1 MKKKKLL
8 QLLSG
13 ALTAAILISGNG
25 VAVAAQELNG
35 TAGEYAQA
43 EQTEEAAV
51 QTEETEQT
59 EEMTEQPDATKQ
71 SEEIAVQSDET
82 EAVKET
88 TEQNE
93 ETQTKTD
100 ELRQE
105 LLQLLEQKT
114 VMATVYLTDLYEVR
128 EEPDADSAV
137 EGSLPS
143 GSQVLLK
150 DVAIDGG
157 SVWYYVMFAVDGQ
170 ERYGYIDASH
180 LVTSDTDFRAWEEK
194 LGAADEAAGE
204 KLKKSGNQDILAF
217 PESYRA
223 ALTQLKASHPNWTF
237 VPMQTNLEW
246 SSVVSAEM
254 QNNRSWVHQS
264 KGDNWKAEA
273 ASQSGWYIASQAAVE
288 YCLDPRNFTN
298 DSYIFMFEQLTYN
311 AQYHTVDAVSN
322 IVSGSFMQGEVPE
335 AGTTYAQAFYD
346 IGNSL
351 GVSPFFL
358 ACRVYQEQG
367 SAGTSPLI
375 SGTYP
380 GYEGYYNYYN
390 IGAYKTASMSAVT
403 RGLWYASRSGSYQRP
418 WDGHFASLL
427 GGALFYSENYVK
439 QNKNTLYFKKWNVM
453 NGLEDVGEGQYMTNV
468 QGAESEAAALRKGY
482 LSLLDSPMIFEIP
495 IYSGMPDA
503 ACRKP
508 SGNNAS
514 SQPELPKEEEPKIKK
529 EQTVTTNYTRYTRK
543 VTDKGFNLNAKTDG
557 DGVLT
562 YASSDDRIASVDQS
576 GQVRVNGVEGVVTFT
591 VSASETETCKAGS
604 KIVTL
609 TVKKSEEQQEAERLQ
624 KMLTLADAIRLKA
637 SSTKNAGGS
646 IQVKLTIT
654 QGDIAAIED
663 LGYTVKYK
671 YYRSEKKNADYRS
684 KVEKQTLTPYV
695 NTAGIKNTRYYYK
708 SRVMIYDAD
717 GSLAAY
723 TRLDRCSYACRI
735 WTKE

>member
-1 MKKKKLL
+1 MIARSRERRKFFWGLALL
-8 QLLSG
+8 AVICCIFLMSAQFAFAAGQTGTVATTALNIRSGPGTSYRSIGLLSINKEIN
-13 ALTAAILISGNG
+13 ILDMVTGNDG
-25 VAVAAQELNG
+25 KTWYYMEYNGINGYVAAEFIVVSSHE
-35 TAGEYAQA
+35 EYETDAKFEASLDAQ
-43 EQTEEAAV
+43 
-51 QTEETEQT
+51 
-59 EEMTEQPDATKQ
+59 
-71 SEEIAVQSDET
+71 
-82 EAVKET
+82 
-88 TEQNE
+88 
-93 ETQTKTD
+93 
-100 ELRQE
+100 
-105 LLQLLEQKT
+105 
-114 VMATVYLTDLYEVR
+114 
-128 EEPDADSAV
+128 
-137 EGSLPS
+137 G
-143 GSQVLLK
+143 
-150 DVAIDGG
+150 
-157 SVWYYVMFAVDGQ
+157 
-170 ERYGYIDASH
+170 
-180 LVTSDTDFRAWEEK
+180 
-194 LGAADEAAGE
+194 
-204 KLKKSGNQDILAF
+204 F
-217 PESYRA
+217 PESYKPYLRTLHAKYPNWNFRA
-223 ALTQLKASHPNWTF
+223 ARTGLSWND
-237 VPMQTNLEW
+237 VLEREGKLGKSLV
-246 SSVVSAEM
+246 SSSAPS
-254 QNNRSWVHQS
+254 SW
-264 KGDNWKAEA
+264 K
-273 ASQSGWYIASQAAVE
+273 SQAAGAYDPQTGKYTSFDSGGWAAASE
-288 YCLDPRNFTN
+288 KIIAYYLDPRNFIN
-298 DSYIFMFEQLTYN
+298 QIGIFQFLT
-311 AQYHTVDAVSN
+311 HTYDAETQTSAGLAAV
-322 IVSGSFMQGEVPE
+322 VSGTFLDAAFPETGFATYADALME
-335 AGTTYAQAFYD
+335 AGRTATVNPY
-346 IGNSL
+346 
-351 GVSPFFL
+351 VL
-358 ACRVYQEQG
+358 ASMILVEQG
-367 SAGTSPLI
+367 TSGTGKCI
-375 SGTYP
+375 SGTVS

-604 KIVTL
+604 KLVTL

-684 KVEKQTLTPYV
+684 KVEKQTMTPYV

>member
-1 MKKKKLL
+1 MIARSRERRKFFWGLALL
-8 QLLSG
+8 AVICCIFLMSAQFAFAAGQTGTVATTALNIRSGPGTSYRSMGLLSINKEIN
-13 ALTAAILISGNG
+13 ILDTVTGNDG
-25 VAVAAQELNG
+25 KTWYYMEYNGINGYVAAEFIVVSSHE
-35 TAGEYAQA
+35 EYETDAKFEAYLDAQ
-43 EQTEEAAV
+43 
-51 QTEETEQT
+51 
-59 EEMTEQPDATKQ
+59 
-71 SEEIAVQSDET
+71 
-82 EAVKET
+82 
-88 TEQNE
+88 
-93 ETQTKTD
+93 
-100 ELRQE
+100 
-105 LLQLLEQKT
+105 
-114 VMATVYLTDLYEVR
+114 
-128 EEPDADSAV
+128 
-137 EGSLPS
+137 G
-143 GSQVLLK
+143 
-150 DVAIDGG
+150 
-157 SVWYYVMFAVDGQ
+157 
-170 ERYGYIDASH
+170 
-180 LVTSDTDFRAWEEK
+180 
-194 LGAADEAAGE
+194 
-204 KLKKSGNQDILAF
+204 F
-217 PESYRA
+217 PESYKPYLRTLHAKYPNWNFRA
-223 ALTQLKASHPNWTF
+223 ARTGLSWND
-237 VPMQTNLEW
+237 VLEREGKLGKSLV
-246 SSVVSAEM
+246 SSSAPS
-254 QNNRSWVHQS
+254 SW
-264 KGDNWKAEA
+264 K
-273 ASQSGWYIASQAAVE
+273 SQAAGAYDPQTGKYTSFDSGGWAAASE
-288 YCLDPRNFTN
+288 KIIAYYLDPRNFIN
-298 DSYIFMFEQLTYN
+298 QIGIFQFLT
-311 AQYHTVDAVSN
+311 HTYDAETQTSAGLAAV
-322 IVSGSFMQGEVPE
+322 VSGTFLDAAFPETGFATYADALME
-335 AGTTYAQAFYD
+335 AGRTATVNPY
-346 IGNSL
+346 
-351 GVSPFFL
+351 VL
-358 ACRVYQEQG
+358 ASMILVEQG
-367 SAGTSPLI
+367 TSGTGKCI
-375 SGTYP
+375 SGTVS

-684 KVEKQTLTPYV
+684 KVEKQTLTPYL

>member
-1 MKKKKLL
+1 MIARSRERRKFFWGLALL
-8 QLLSG
+8 AVICCIFLMSAQFAFAAGQTGTVATTALNIRSGPGTSYRSMGLLSINKEIN
-13 ALTAAILISGNG
+13 ILDTVTGNDG
-25 VAVAAQELNG
+25 KTWYYMEYNGINGYVAAEFIVVSSHE
-35 TAGEYAQA
+35 EYETDAKF
-43 EQTEEAAV
+43 EAYL
-51 QTEETEQT
+51 
-59 EEMTEQPDATKQ
+59 D
-71 SEEIAVQSDET
+71 
-82 EAVKET
+82 
-88 TEQNE
+88 
-93 ETQTKTD
+93 TQ
-100 ELRQE
+100 
-105 LLQLLEQKT
+105 
-114 VMATVYLTDLYEVR
+114 
-128 EEPDADSAV
+128 
-137 EGSLPS
+137 G
-143 GSQVLLK
+143 
-150 DVAIDGG
+150 
-157 SVWYYVMFAVDGQ
+157 
-170 ERYGYIDASH
+170 
-180 LVTSDTDFRAWEEK
+180 
-194 LGAADEAAGE
+194 
-204 KLKKSGNQDILAF
+204 F
-217 PESYRA
+217 PESYKPYLRTLHAKYPNWNFRA
-223 ALTQLKASHPNWTF
+223 ARTGLSWND
-237 VPMQTNLEW
+237 VLEREGKLGKSLV
-246 SSVVSAEM
+246 SSSAPS
-254 QNNRSWVHQS
+254 SW
-264 KGDNWKAEA
+264 K
-273 ASQSGWYIASQAAVE
+273 SQAAGAYDPQTGKYTSFDSGGWAAASE
-288 YCLDPRNFTN
+288 KIIAYYLDPRNFIN
-298 DSYIFMFEQLTYN
+298 QIGIFQFLT
-311 AQYHTVDAVSN
+311 HTYDAETQTSAGLAAV
-322 IVSGSFMQGEVPE
+322 VSGTFLDAAFPETGFATYADALME
-335 AGTTYAQAFYD
+335 AGRTATVNPY
-346 IGNSL
+346 
-351 GVSPFFL
+351 VL
-358 ACRVYQEQG
+358 ASMILVEQG
-367 SAGTSPLI
+367 TSGTGKCI
-375 SGTYP
+375 SGTVS

-604 KIVTL
+604 KLVTL

-684 KVEKQTLTPYV
+684 KVEKQTMTPYV

>member
-1 MKKKKLL
+1 MSAQFAFAAGQTGTVATTALNIRSGPGTSYRSMG
-8 QLLSG
+8 LLSINKEIN
-13 ALTAAILISGNG
+13 ILDMVTGNDG
-25 VAVAAQELNG
+25 KTWYYMEYNGINGYVAAEFIVVSSHE
-35 TAGEYAQA
+35 EYETDAKF
-43 EQTEEAAV
+43 EAYL
-51 QTEETEQT
+51 
-59 EEMTEQPDATKQ
+59 D
-71 SEEIAVQSDET
+71 
-82 EAVKET
+82 
-88 TEQNE
+88 
-93 ETQTKTD
+93 TQ
-100 ELRQE
+100 
-105 LLQLLEQKT
+105 
-114 VMATVYLTDLYEVR
+114 
-128 EEPDADSAV
+128 
-137 EGSLPS
+137 G
-143 GSQVLLK
+143 
-150 DVAIDGG
+150 
-157 SVWYYVMFAVDGQ
+157 
-170 ERYGYIDASH
+170 
-180 LVTSDTDFRAWEEK
+180 
-194 LGAADEAAGE
+194 
-204 KLKKSGNQDILAF
+204 F
-217 PESYRA
+217 PESYKPYLRTLHAKYPNWNFRA
-223 ALTQLKASHPNWTF
+223 ARTGLSWND
-237 VPMQTNLEW
+237 VLEREGKLGKSLV
-246 SSVVSAEM
+246 SSSAPS
-254 QNNRSWVHQS
+254 SW
-264 KGDNWKAEA
+264 K
-273 ASQSGWYIASQAAVE
+273 SQAAGAYDPQTGKYTSFDSGGWAAASE
-288 YCLDPRNFTN
+288 KIIAYYLDPRNFIN
-298 DSYIFMFEQLTYN
+298 QIGIFQFLT
-311 AQYHTVDAVSN
+311 HTYDAETQTSAGLAAV
-322 IVSGSFMQGEVPE
+322 VSGTFLDAAFPETGFATYADALME
-335 AGTTYAQAFYD
+335 AGRTATVNPY
-346 IGNSL
+346 
-351 GVSPFFL
+351 VL
-358 ACRVYQEQG
+358 ASMILVEQG
-367 SAGTSPLI
+367 TSGTGKCI
-375 SGTYP
+375 SGTVS

>member
-1 MKKKKLL
+1 MIARSRERRKFFWGLALL
-8 QLLSG
+8 AVICCIFLMSAQFAFAAGQTGTVATTALNIRSGPGTSYRSMGLLSINKEIN
-13 ALTAAILISGNG
+13 ILDMVTGNDG
-25 VAVAAQELNG
+25 KTWYYMEYNGINGYVAAEFIVVSSHE
-35 TAGEYAQA
+35 EYETDAKF
-43 EQTEEAAV
+43 EAYL
-51 QTEETEQT
+51 
-59 EEMTEQPDATKQ
+59 D
-71 SEEIAVQSDET
+71 
-82 EAVKET
+82 
-88 TEQNE
+88 
-93 ETQTKTD
+93 TQ
-100 ELRQE
+100 
-105 LLQLLEQKT
+105 
-114 VMATVYLTDLYEVR
+114 
-128 EEPDADSAV
+128 
-137 EGSLPS
+137 G
-143 GSQVLLK
+143 
-150 DVAIDGG
+150 
-157 SVWYYVMFAVDGQ
+157 
-170 ERYGYIDASH
+170 
-180 LVTSDTDFRAWEEK
+180 
-194 LGAADEAAGE
+194 
-204 KLKKSGNQDILAF
+204 F
-217 PESYRA
+217 PESYKPYLRTLHAKYPNWNFRA
-223 ALTQLKASHPNWTF
+223 ARTGLSWND
-237 VPMQTNLEW
+237 VLEREGKLGKSLV
-246 SSVVSAEM
+246 SSSAPS
-254 QNNRSWVHQS
+254 SW
-264 KGDNWKAEA
+264 K
-273 ASQSGWYIASQAAVE
+273 SQAAGAYDPQTGKYTSFDSGGWAAASE
-288 YCLDPRNFTN
+288 KIIAYYLDPRNFIN
-298 DSYIFMFEQLTYN
+298 QIGIFQFLT
-311 AQYHTVDAVSN
+311 HTYDAETQTSAGLAAV
-322 IVSGSFMQGEVPE
+322 VSGTFLDAAFPETGFATYADALME
-335 AGTTYAQAFYD
+335 AGRTATVNPY
-346 IGNSL
+346 
-351 GVSPFFL
+351 VL
-358 ACRVYQEQG
+358 ASMILVEQG
-367 SAGTSPLI
+367 TSGTGKCI
-375 SGTYP
+375 SGTVS

-418 WDGHFASLL
+418 WDGHFASML

>member
-1 MKKKKLL
+1 MIARSRERRKFFWGLALL
-8 QLLSG
+8 AVICCIFLMSAQFAFAAGQTGTVATTALNIRSGPGTSYRSMGLLSINKEIN
-13 ALTAAILISGNG
+13 ILDTVTGNDG
-25 VAVAAQELNG
+25 KTWYYMEYNGINGYVAAEFIVISSHE
-35 TAGEYAQA
+35 EYETDAKFEAYLDAQ
-43 EQTEEAAV
+43 
-51 QTEETEQT
+51 
-59 EEMTEQPDATKQ
+59 
-71 SEEIAVQSDET
+71 
-82 EAVKET
+82 
-88 TEQNE
+88 
-93 ETQTKTD
+93 
-100 ELRQE
+100 
-105 LLQLLEQKT
+105 
-114 VMATVYLTDLYEVR
+114 
-128 EEPDADSAV
+128 
-137 EGSLPS
+137 G
-143 GSQVLLK
+143 
-150 DVAIDGG
+150 
-157 SVWYYVMFAVDGQ
+157 
-170 ERYGYIDASH
+170 
-180 LVTSDTDFRAWEEK
+180 
-194 LGAADEAAGE
+194 
-204 KLKKSGNQDILAF
+204 F
-217 PESYRA
+217 PESYKPYLRTLHAKYPNWNFRA
-223 ALTQLKASHPNWTF
+223 ARTGLSWND
-237 VPMQTNLEW
+237 VLEREGKLGKSLV
-246 SSVVSAEM
+246 SSSAPS
-254 QNNRSWVHQS
+254 SW
-264 KGDNWKAEA
+264 K
-273 ASQSGWYIASQAAVE
+273 SQAAGAYDPQTGKYTSFDSGGWAAASE
-288 YCLDPRNFTN
+288 KIIAYYLDPRNFIN
-298 DSYIFMFEQLTYN
+298 QIGIFQFLT
-311 AQYHTVDAVSN
+311 HTYDAETQTSAGLAAV
-322 IVSGSFMQGEVPE
+322 VSGTFLDAAFPETGFATYADALME
-335 AGTTYAQAFYD
+335 AGRTATVNPY
-346 IGNSL
+346 
-351 GVSPFFL
+351 VL
-358 ACRVYQEQG
+358 ASMILVEQG
-367 SAGTSPLI
+367 TSGTGKCI
-375 SGTYP
+375 SGTVS

-508 SGNNAS
+508 SGNNTS

>member
-1 MKKKKLL
+1 MSAQFAFAAGQTGTVATTALNIRSGPGTSYRSMG
-8 QLLSG
+8 LLSINKEIN
-13 ALTAAILISGNG
+13 ILDTVTGNDG
-25 VAVAAQELNG
+25 KTWYYMEYNGINGYVAAEFIVVSSHE
-35 TAGEYAQA
+35 EYETDAKFEAYLDAQ
-43 EQTEEAAV
+43 
-51 QTEETEQT
+51 
-59 EEMTEQPDATKQ
+59 
-71 SEEIAVQSDET
+71 
-82 EAVKET
+82 
-88 TEQNE
+88 
-93 ETQTKTD
+93 
-100 ELRQE
+100 
-105 LLQLLEQKT
+105 
-114 VMATVYLTDLYEVR
+114 
-128 EEPDADSAV
+128 
-137 EGSLPS
+137 G
-143 GSQVLLK
+143 
-150 DVAIDGG
+150 
-157 SVWYYVMFAVDGQ
+157 
-170 ERYGYIDASH
+170 
-180 LVTSDTDFRAWEEK
+180 
-194 LGAADEAAGE
+194 
-204 KLKKSGNQDILAF
+204 F
-217 PESYRA
+217 PESYKPYLRTLHAKYPNWNFRA
-223 ALTQLKASHPNWTF
+223 ARTGLSWND
-237 VPMQTNLEW
+237 VLEREGKLGKSLV
-246 SSVVSAEM
+246 SSSAPS
-254 QNNRSWVHQS
+254 SW
-264 KGDNWKAEA
+264 K
-273 ASQSGWYIASQAAVE
+273 SQAAGAYDPQTGKYTSFDSGGWAAASE
-288 YCLDPRNFTN
+288 KIIAYYLDPRNFIN
-298 DSYIFMFEQLTYN
+298 QIGIFQFLT
-311 AQYHTVDAVSN
+311 HTYDAETQTSAGLAAV
-322 IVSGSFMQGEVPE
+322 VSGTFLDAAFPETGFATYADALME
-335 AGTTYAQAFYD
+335 AGRTATVNPY
-346 IGNSL
+346 
-351 GVSPFFL
+351 VL
-358 ACRVYQEQG
+358 ASMILVEQG
-367 SAGTSPLI
+367 TSGTGKCI
-375 SGTYP
+375 SGTVS

-529 EQTVTTNYTRYTRK
+529 EQMVTTNYTRYTRK

>member
-1 MKKKKLL
+1 MIARSRERRKFFWGLALL
-8 QLLSG
+8 AVICCIFLMSAQFAFAAGQTGTVATTALNIRSGPGTSYRSMGLLSINKEIN
-13 ALTAAILISGNG
+13 ILDTVTGNDG
-25 VAVAAQELNG
+25 KTWYYMEYNGINGYVAAEFIVVSSHEDYETDAKFEAYLD
-35 TAGEYAQA
+35 AQ
-43 EQTEEAAV
+43 
-51 QTEETEQT
+51 
-59 EEMTEQPDATKQ
+59 
-71 SEEIAVQSDET
+71 
-82 EAVKET
+82 
-88 TEQNE
+88 
-93 ETQTKTD
+93 
-100 ELRQE
+100 
-105 LLQLLEQKT
+105 
-114 VMATVYLTDLYEVR
+114 
-128 EEPDADSAV
+128 
-137 EGSLPS
+137 G
-143 GSQVLLK
+143 
-150 DVAIDGG
+150 
-157 SVWYYVMFAVDGQ
+157 
-170 ERYGYIDASH
+170 
-180 LVTSDTDFRAWEEK
+180 
-194 LGAADEAAGE
+194 
-204 KLKKSGNQDILAF
+204 F
-217 PESYRA
+217 PESYKPYLRTLHAKYPNWNFRA
-223 ALTQLKASHPNWTF
+223 ARTGLSWND
-237 VPMQTNLEW
+237 VLEREGKLGKSLV
-246 SSVVSAEM
+246 SSSAPS
-254 QNNRSWVHQS
+254 SW
-264 KGDNWKAEA
+264 K
-273 ASQSGWYIASQAAVE
+273 SQAAGAYDPQTGKYTSFDSGGWAAASE
-288 YCLDPRNFTN
+288 KIIAYYLDPRNFIN
-298 DSYIFMFEQLTYN
+298 QIGIFQFLT
-311 AQYHTVDAVSN
+311 HTYDAETQTSAGLAAV
-322 IVSGSFMQGEVPE
+322 VSGTFLDAAFPETGFATYADALME
-335 AGTTYAQAFYD
+335 AGRTATVNPY
-346 IGNSL
+346 
-351 GVSPFFL
+351 VL
-358 ACRVYQEQG
+358 ASMILVEQG
-367 SAGTSPLI
+367 TSGTGKCI
-375 SGTYP
+375 SGTVS

-624 KMLTLADAIRLKA
+624 KMLMLADAIRLKA

>member
-1 MKKKKLL
+1 MSAQFAFAAGQTGTVATTALNIRSGPGTSYRSMG
-8 QLLSG
+8 LLSINKEIN
-13 ALTAAILISGNG
+13 ILDTVTGNDG
-25 VAVAAQELNG
+25 KTWYYMEYNGINGYVAAEFIVISSHE
-35 TAGEYAQA
+35 EYETDAKFEAYLDAQ
-43 EQTEEAAV
+43 
-51 QTEETEQT
+51 
-59 EEMTEQPDATKQ
+59 
-71 SEEIAVQSDET
+71 
-82 EAVKET
+82 
-88 TEQNE
+88 
-93 ETQTKTD
+93 
-100 ELRQE
+100 
-105 LLQLLEQKT
+105 
-114 VMATVYLTDLYEVR
+114 
-128 EEPDADSAV
+128 
-137 EGSLPS
+137 G
-143 GSQVLLK
+143 
-150 DVAIDGG
+150 
-157 SVWYYVMFAVDGQ
+157 
-170 ERYGYIDASH
+170 
-180 LVTSDTDFRAWEEK
+180 
-194 LGAADEAAGE
+194 
-204 KLKKSGNQDILAF
+204 F
-217 PESYRA
+217 PESYKPYLRTLHAKYPNWNFRA
-223 ALTQLKASHPNWTF
+223 ARTGLSWND
-237 VPMQTNLEW
+237 VLEREGKLGKSLV
-246 SSVVSAEM
+246 SSSAPS
-254 QNNRSWVHQS
+254 SW
-264 KGDNWKAEA
+264 K
-273 ASQSGWYIASQAAVE
+273 SQAAGAYDPQTGKYTSFDSGGWAAASE
-288 YCLDPRNFTN
+288 KIIAYYLDPRNFIN
-298 DSYIFMFEQLTYN
+298 QIGIFQFLT
-311 AQYHTVDAVSN
+311 HTYDAETQTSAGLAAV
-322 IVSGSFMQGEVPE
+322 VSGTFLDAAFPETGFATYADALME
-335 AGTTYAQAFYD
+335 AGRTATVNPY
-346 IGNSL
+346 
-351 GVSPFFL
+351 VL
-358 ACRVYQEQG
+358 ASMILVEQG
-367 SAGTSPLI
+367 TSGTGKCI
-375 SGTYP
+375 SGTVS

>member
-1 MKKKKLL
+1 MSAQFAFAAGQTGTVATTALNIRSGPGTSYRSMG
-8 QLLSG
+8 LLSINKEIN
-13 ALTAAILISGNG
+13 ILDTVTGNDG
-25 VAVAAQELNG
+25 KTWYYMEYNGINGYVAAEFIVVSSHE
-35 TAGEYAQA
+35 EYETDAKFEAYLDAQGF
-43 EQTEEAAV
+43 
-51 QTEETEQT
+51 
-59 EEMTEQPDATKQ
+59 PK
-71 SEEIAVQSDET
+71 SY
-82 EAVKET
+82 KPY
-88 TEQNE
+88 
-93 ETQTKTD
+93 
-100 ELRQE
+100 LRT
-105 LLQLLEQKT
+105 LHAK
-114 VMATVYLTDLYEVR
+114 Y
-128 EEPDADSAV
+128 PN
-137 EGSLPS
+137 
-143 GSQVLLK
+143 
-150 DVAIDGG
+150 
-157 SVWYYVMFAVDGQ
+157 WN
-170 ERYGYIDASH
+170 
-180 LVTSDTDFRAWEEK
+180 FRAARTGLSWNDVLEREGK
-194 LGAADEAAGE
+194 LG
-204 KLKKSGNQDILAF
+204 KSL
-217 PESYRA
+217 
-223 ALTQLKASHPNWTF
+223 
-237 VPMQTNLEW
+237 V
-246 SSVVSAEM
+246 SSSAPS
-254 QNNRSWVHQS
+254 SW
-264 KGDNWKAEA
+264 K
-273 ASQSGWYIASQAAVE
+273 SQAAGAYDPQTGKYTSFDSGGWAAASE
-288 YCLDPRNFTN
+288 KIIAYYLDPRNFIN
-298 DSYIFMFEQLTYN
+298 QIGIFQFLT
-311 AQYHTVDAVSN
+311 HTYDAETQTSAGLAAV
-322 IVSGSFMQGEVPE
+322 VSGTFLDAAFPETGFATYADALME
-335 AGTTYAQAFYD
+335 AGRTATVNPY
-346 IGNSL
+346 
-351 GVSPFFL
+351 VL
-358 ACRVYQEQG
+358 ASMILVEQG
-367 SAGTSPLI
+367 TSGTGKCI
-375 SGTYP
+375 SGTVS

>member
-1 MKKKKLL
+1 MSAQFAFAAGQTGTVATTALNIRSGPGTSYRSMG
-8 QLLSG
+8 LLSINKEIN
-13 ALTAAILISGNG
+13 ILDTVTGNDG
-25 VAVAAQELNG
+25 KTWYYMEYNGINGYVAAEFIVVSSHE
-35 TAGEYAQA
+35 EYETDAKFEAYLDAQ
-43 EQTEEAAV
+43 
-51 QTEETEQT
+51 
-59 EEMTEQPDATKQ
+59 
-71 SEEIAVQSDET
+71 
-82 EAVKET
+82 
-88 TEQNE
+88 
-93 ETQTKTD
+93 
-100 ELRQE
+100 
-105 LLQLLEQKT
+105 
-114 VMATVYLTDLYEVR
+114 
-128 EEPDADSAV
+128 
-137 EGSLPS
+137 G
-143 GSQVLLK
+143 
-150 DVAIDGG
+150 
-157 SVWYYVMFAVDGQ
+157 
-170 ERYGYIDASH
+170 
-180 LVTSDTDFRAWEEK
+180 
-194 LGAADEAAGE
+194 
-204 KLKKSGNQDILAF
+204 F
-217 PESYRA
+217 PESYKPYLRTLHAKYPNWNFRA
-223 ALTQLKASHPNWTF
+223 ARTGLSWND
-237 VPMQTNLEW
+237 VLEREGKLGKSLV
-246 SSVVSAEM
+246 SSSAPS
-254 QNNRSWVHQS
+254 SW
-264 KGDNWKAEA
+264 K
-273 ASQSGWYIASQAAVE
+273 SQAAGAYDPQTGKYTSFDSGGWAAASE
-288 YCLDPRNFTN
+288 KIIAYYLDPRNFIN
-298 DSYIFMFEQLTYN
+298 QIGIFQFLT
-311 AQYHTVDAVSN
+311 HTYDAETQTSAGLAAV
-322 IVSGSFMQGEVPE
+322 VSGTFLDAAFPETGFATYADALME
-335 AGTTYAQAFYD
+335 AGRTATVNPY
-346 IGNSL
+346 
-351 GVSPFFL
+351 VL
-358 ACRVYQEQG
+358 ASMILVEQG
-367 SAGTSPLI
+367 TSGTGKCI
-375 SGTYP
+375 SGTVS

-684 KVEKQTLTPYV
+684 KVEKQTLTPYL

>member
-1 MKKKKLL
+1 MIARSRERRKFFWGLALL
-8 QLLSG
+8 AVICCIFLMSAQFAFAAGQTGTVATTALNIRSGPGTSYRSMGLLSINKEIN
-13 ALTAAILISGNG
+13 ILDTVTGNDG
-25 VAVAAQELNG
+25 KTWYYMEYNGINGYVAAEFIVVSSHE
-35 TAGEYAQA
+35 EYETDAKFEASLDAQ
-43 EQTEEAAV
+43 
-51 QTEETEQT
+51 
-59 EEMTEQPDATKQ
+59 
-71 SEEIAVQSDET
+71 
-82 EAVKET
+82 
-88 TEQNE
+88 
-93 ETQTKTD
+93 
-100 ELRQE
+100 
-105 LLQLLEQKT
+105 
-114 VMATVYLTDLYEVR
+114 
-128 EEPDADSAV
+128 
-137 EGSLPS
+137 G
-143 GSQVLLK
+143 
-150 DVAIDGG
+150 
-157 SVWYYVMFAVDGQ
+157 
-170 ERYGYIDASH
+170 
-180 LVTSDTDFRAWEEK
+180 
-194 LGAADEAAGE
+194 
-204 KLKKSGNQDILAF
+204 F
-217 PESYRA
+217 PESYKPYLRTLHAKYPNWNFRA
-223 ALTQLKASHPNWTF
+223 ARTGLSWND
-237 VPMQTNLEW
+237 VLEREGKLGKSLV
-246 SSVVSAEM
+246 SSSAPS
-254 QNNRSWVHQS
+254 SW
-264 KGDNWKAEA
+264 K
-273 ASQSGWYIASQAAVE
+273 SQAAGAYDPQTGKYTSFDSGGWAAASE
-288 YCLDPRNFTN
+288 KIIAYYLDPRNFIN
-298 DSYIFMFEQLTYN
+298 QIGIFQFLT
-311 AQYHTVDAVSN
+311 HTYDAETQTSAGLAAV
-322 IVSGSFMQGEVPE
+322 VSGTFLDAAFPETGFATYADALME
-335 AGTTYAQAFYD
+335 AGRTATVNPY
-346 IGNSL
+346 
-351 GVSPFFL
+351 VL
-358 ACRVYQEQG
+358 ASMILVEQG
-367 SAGTSPLI
+367 TSGTGKCI
-375 SGTYP
+375 SGTVS

-624 KMLTLADAIRLKA
+624 KMLMLADAIRLKA

-684 KVEKQTLTPYV
+684 KVEKQTMTPYV

>member
-1 MKKKKLL
+1 MSAQFAFAAGQTGTVATTALNIRSGPGTSYRSMG
-8 QLLSG
+8 LLSINKEIN
-13 ALTAAILISGNG
+13 ILDTVTGNDG
-25 VAVAAQELNG
+25 KTWYYMEYNGINGYVAAEFIVVSSHEDYETDAKFEAYLD
-35 TAGEYAQA
+35 AQ
-43 EQTEEAAV
+43 
-51 QTEETEQT
+51 
-59 EEMTEQPDATKQ
+59 
-71 SEEIAVQSDET
+71 
-82 EAVKET
+82 
-88 TEQNE
+88 
-93 ETQTKTD
+93 
-100 ELRQE
+100 
-105 LLQLLEQKT
+105 
-114 VMATVYLTDLYEVR
+114 
-128 EEPDADSAV
+128 
-137 EGSLPS
+137 G
-143 GSQVLLK
+143 
-150 DVAIDGG
+150 
-157 SVWYYVMFAVDGQ
+157 
-170 ERYGYIDASH
+170 
-180 LVTSDTDFRAWEEK
+180 
-194 LGAADEAAGE
+194 
-204 KLKKSGNQDILAF
+204 F
-217 PESYRA
+217 PESYKPYLRTLHAKYPNWNFRA
-223 ALTQLKASHPNWTF
+223 ARTGLSWND
-237 VPMQTNLEW
+237 VLEREGKLGKSLV
-246 SSVVSAEM
+246 SSSAPS
-254 QNNRSWVHQS
+254 SW
-264 KGDNWKAEA
+264 K
-273 ASQSGWYIASQAAVE
+273 SQAAGAYDPQMGKYTSFDSGGWAAASE
-288 YCLDPRNFTN
+288 KIIAYYLDPRNFIN
-298 DSYIFMFEQLTYN
+298 QIGIFQFLT
-311 AQYHTVDAVSN
+311 HTYDAETQTSAGLAAV
-322 IVSGSFMQGEVPE
+322 VSGTFLDAAFPETGFATYADALME
-335 AGTTYAQAFYD
+335 AGRTATVNPY
-346 IGNSL
+346 
-351 GVSPFFL
+351 VL
-358 ACRVYQEQG
+358 ASMILVEQG
-367 SAGTSPLI
+367 TSGTGKCI
-375 SGTYP
+375 SGTVS

>member
-1 MKKKKLL
+1 MIARSRERRKFFWGLALL
-8 QLLSG
+8 AVICCIFLMSAQFAFAAGQTGTVATTALNIRSGPGTSYRSMGLLSINKEIN
-13 ALTAAILISGNG
+13 ILDTVTGNDG
-25 VAVAAQELNG
+25 KTWYYMEYNGINGYVAAEFIVVSSHE
-35 TAGEYAQA
+35 EYETDAKFEAYLDAQ
-43 EQTEEAAV
+43 
-51 QTEETEQT
+51 
-59 EEMTEQPDATKQ
+59 
-71 SEEIAVQSDET
+71 
-82 EAVKET
+82 
-88 TEQNE
+88 
-93 ETQTKTD
+93 
-100 ELRQE
+100 
-105 LLQLLEQKT
+105 
-114 VMATVYLTDLYEVR
+114 
-128 EEPDADSAV
+128 
-137 EGSLPS
+137 G
-143 GSQVLLK
+143 
-150 DVAIDGG
+150 
-157 SVWYYVMFAVDGQ
+157 
-170 ERYGYIDASH
+170 
-180 LVTSDTDFRAWEEK
+180 
-194 LGAADEAAGE
+194 
-204 KLKKSGNQDILAF
+204 F
-217 PESYRA
+217 PESYKPYLRTLHAKYPNWNFRA
-223 ALTQLKASHPNWTF
+223 ARTGLSWND
-237 VPMQTNLEW
+237 VLEREGKLGKSLV
-246 SSVVSAEM
+246 SSSAPS
-254 QNNRSWVHQS
+254 SW
-264 KGDNWKAEA
+264 K
-273 ASQSGWYIASQAAVE
+273 SQAAGAYDPQTGKYTSFDSGGWAAASE
-288 YCLDPRNFTN
+288 KIIAYYLDPRNFIN
-298 DSYIFMFEQLTYN
+298 QIGIFQFLT
-311 AQYHTVDAVSN
+311 HTYDAETQTSAGLAAV
-322 IVSGSFMQGEVPE
+322 VSGTFLDAAFPETGFATYADALME
-335 AGTTYAQAFYD
+335 AGRTATVNPY
-346 IGNSL
+346 
-351 GVSPFFL
+351 VL
-358 ACRVYQEQG
+358 ASMILVEQG
-367 SAGTSPLI
+367 TSGTGKCI
-375 SGTYP
+375 SGTVS

-514 SQPELPKEEEPKIKK
+514 SQPELPKAEEPKIKK

-624 KMLTLADAIRLKA
+624 KMLMLADAIRLKA

>member
-1 MKKKKLL
+1 MIARSRERRKFFWGLALL
-8 QLLSG
+8 AVICCIFLMSAQFAFAAGQTGTVATTALNIRSGPGTSYRSMGLLSINKEIN
-13 ALTAAILISGNG
+13 ILDTVTGNDG
-25 VAVAAQELNG
+25 KTWYYMEYNGINGYVAAEFIVVSSHE
-35 TAGEYAQA
+35 EYETDAKF
-43 EQTEEAAV
+43 EAYL
-51 QTEETEQT
+51 
-59 EEMTEQPDATKQ
+59 D
-71 SEEIAVQSDET
+71 
-82 EAVKET
+82 
-88 TEQNE
+88 
-93 ETQTKTD
+93 TQ
-100 ELRQE
+100 
-105 LLQLLEQKT
+105 
-114 VMATVYLTDLYEVR
+114 
-128 EEPDADSAV
+128 
-137 EGSLPS
+137 G
-143 GSQVLLK
+143 
-150 DVAIDGG
+150 
-157 SVWYYVMFAVDGQ
+157 
-170 ERYGYIDASH
+170 
-180 LVTSDTDFRAWEEK
+180 
-194 LGAADEAAGE
+194 
-204 KLKKSGNQDILAF
+204 F
-217 PESYRA
+217 PESYKPYLRTLHAKYPNWNFRA
-223 ALTQLKASHPNWTF
+223 ARTGLSWND
-237 VPMQTNLEW
+237 VLEREGKLGKSLV
-246 SSVVSAEM
+246 SSSAPS
-254 QNNRSWVHQS
+254 SW
-264 KGDNWKAEA
+264 K
-273 ASQSGWYIASQAAVE
+273 SQAAGAYDPQTGKYTSFDSGGWAAASE
-288 YCLDPRNFTN
+288 KIIAYYLDPRNFIN
-298 DSYIFMFEQLTYN
+298 QIGIFQFLT
-311 AQYHTVDAVSN
+311 HTYDAETQTSAGLAAV
-322 IVSGSFMQGEVPE
+322 VSGTFLDAAFPETGFATYADALME
-335 AGTTYAQAFYD
+335 AGRTATVNPY
-346 IGNSL
+346 
-351 GVSPFFL
+351 VL
-358 ACRVYQEQG
+358 ASMILVEQG
-367 SAGTSPLI
+367 TSGTGKCI
-375 SGTYP
+375 SGTVS

-529 EQTVTTNYTRYTRK
+529 EQTVTTNYTSYTRK

-684 KVEKQTLTPYV
+684 KVEKQTMTPYV

>member
-1 MKKKKLL
+1 MIARSRERRKFFWGLALL
-8 QLLSG
+8 AVICCIFLMSAQFAFAAGQTGTVATTALNIRSGPGTSYRSMGLLSINKEIN
-13 ALTAAILISGNG
+13 ILDTVTGNDG
-25 VAVAAQELNG
+25 KTWYYMEYNGINGYVAAEFIVVSSHEDYETDAKFEAYLD
-35 TAGEYAQA
+35 AQ
-43 EQTEEAAV
+43 
-51 QTEETEQT
+51 
-59 EEMTEQPDATKQ
+59 
-71 SEEIAVQSDET
+71 
-82 EAVKET
+82 
-88 TEQNE
+88 
-93 ETQTKTD
+93 
-100 ELRQE
+100 
-105 LLQLLEQKT
+105 
-114 VMATVYLTDLYEVR
+114 
-128 EEPDADSAV
+128 
-137 EGSLPS
+137 G
-143 GSQVLLK
+143 
-150 DVAIDGG
+150 
-157 SVWYYVMFAVDGQ
+157 
-170 ERYGYIDASH
+170 
-180 LVTSDTDFRAWEEK
+180 
-194 LGAADEAAGE
+194 
-204 KLKKSGNQDILAF
+204 F
-217 PESYRA
+217 PESYKPYLRTLHAKYPNWNFRA
-223 ALTQLKASHPNWTF
+223 ARTGLSWND
-237 VPMQTNLEW
+237 VLEREGKLGKSLV
-246 SSVVSAEM
+246 SSSAPS
-254 QNNRSWVHQS
+254 SW
-264 KGDNWKAEA
+264 K
-273 ASQSGWYIASQAAVE
+273 SQAAGAYDPQTGKYTSFDSGGWAAASE
-288 YCLDPRNFTN
+288 KIIAYYLDPRNFIN
-298 DSYIFMFEQLTYN
+298 QIGIFQFLT
-311 AQYHTVDAVSN
+311 HTYDAETQTSAGLAAV
-322 IVSGSFMQGEVPE
+322 VSGTFLDAAFPETGFATYADALME
-335 AGTTYAQAFYD
+335 AGRTATVNPY
-346 IGNSL
+346 
-351 GVSPFFL
+351 VL
-358 ACRVYQEQG
+358 ASMILVEQG
-367 SAGTSPLI
+367 TSGTGKCI
-375 SGTYP
+375 SGTVS

-604 KIVTL
+604 KLVTL

>member
-1 MKKKKLL
+1 MSAQFAFAAGQTGTVATTALNIRSGPGTSYRSMG
-8 QLLSG
+8 LLSINKEIN
-13 ALTAAILISGNG
+13 ILDTVTGNDG
-25 VAVAAQELNG
+25 KTWYYMEYNGINGYVAAEFIVVSSHE
-35 TAGEYAQA
+35 EYETDAKF
-43 EQTEEAAV
+43 EASL
-51 QTEETEQT
+51 
-59 EEMTEQPDATKQ
+59 D
-71 SEEIAVQSDET
+71 
-82 EAVKET
+82 
-88 TEQNE
+88 
-93 ETQTKTD
+93 TQ
-100 ELRQE
+100 
-105 LLQLLEQKT
+105 
-114 VMATVYLTDLYEVR
+114 
-128 EEPDADSAV
+128 
-137 EGSLPS
+137 G
-143 GSQVLLK
+143 
-150 DVAIDGG
+150 
-157 SVWYYVMFAVDGQ
+157 
-170 ERYGYIDASH
+170 
-180 LVTSDTDFRAWEEK
+180 
-194 LGAADEAAGE
+194 
-204 KLKKSGNQDILAF
+204 F
-217 PESYRA
+217 PESYKPYLRTLHAKYPNWNFRA
-223 ALTQLKASHPNWTF
+223 ARTGLSWND
-237 VPMQTNLEW
+237 VLEREGKLGKSLV
-246 SSVVSAEM
+246 SSSAPS
-254 QNNRSWVHQS
+254 SW
-264 KGDNWKAEA
+264 K
-273 ASQSGWYIASQAAVE
+273 SQAAGAYDPQTGKYTSFDSGGWAAASE
-288 YCLDPRNFTN
+288 KIIAYYLDPRNFIN
-298 DSYIFMFEQLTYN
+298 QIGIFQFLT
-311 AQYHTVDAVSN
+311 HTYDAETQTSAGLAAV
-322 IVSGSFMQGEVPE
+322 VSGTFLDAAFPETGFATYADALME
-335 AGTTYAQAFYD
+335 AGRTATVNPY
-346 IGNSL
+346 
-351 GVSPFFL
+351 VL
-358 ACRVYQEQG
+358 ASMILVEQG
-367 SAGTSPLI
+367 TSGTGKCI
-375 SGTYP
+375 SGTVS

-609 TVKKSEEQQEAERLQ
+609 TVKKSEAQQEAERLQ

-684 KVEKQTLTPYV
+684 KVEKQTMTPYV

>member
-1 MKKKKLL
+1 MIARSRERRKFFWGLALL
-8 QLLSG
+8 AVICCIFLMSAQFAFAAGQTGTVATTALNIRSGPGTSYRSMGLLSINKEIN
-13 ALTAAILISGNG
+13 ILDTVTGNDG
-25 VAVAAQELNG
+25 KTWYYMEYNGINGYVAAEFIVVSSHE
-35 TAGEYAQA
+35 EYETDAKF
-43 EQTEEAAV
+43 EAYL
-51 QTEETEQT
+51 
-59 EEMTEQPDATKQ
+59 D
-71 SEEIAVQSDET
+71 
-82 EAVKET
+82 
-88 TEQNE
+88 
-93 ETQTKTD
+93 TQ
-100 ELRQE
+100 
-105 LLQLLEQKT
+105 
-114 VMATVYLTDLYEVR
+114 
-128 EEPDADSAV
+128 
-137 EGSLPS
+137 G
-143 GSQVLLK
+143 
-150 DVAIDGG
+150 
-157 SVWYYVMFAVDGQ
+157 
-170 ERYGYIDASH
+170 
-180 LVTSDTDFRAWEEK
+180 
-194 LGAADEAAGE
+194 
-204 KLKKSGNQDILAF
+204 F
-217 PESYRA
+217 PESYKPYLRTLHAKYPNWNFRA
-223 ALTQLKASHPNWTF
+223 ARTGLSWND
-237 VPMQTNLEW
+237 VLEREGKLGKSLV
-246 SSVVSAEM
+246 SSSAPS
-254 QNNRSWVHQS
+254 SW
-264 KGDNWKAEA
+264 K
-273 ASQSGWYIASQAAVE
+273 SQAAGAYDPQTGKYTSFDSGGWAAASE
-288 YCLDPRNFTN
+288 KIIAYYLDPRNFIN
-298 DSYIFMFEQLTYN
+298 QIGIFQFLT
-311 AQYHTVDAVSN
+311 HTYDAETQTSAGLAAV
-322 IVSGSFMQGEVPE
+322 VSGTFLDAAFPETGFATYADALME
-335 AGTTYAQAFYD
+335 AGRTATVNPY
-346 IGNSL
+346 
-351 GVSPFFL
+351 VL
-358 ACRVYQEQG
+358 ASMILVEQG
-367 SAGTSPLI
+367 TSGTGKCI
-375 SGTYP
+375 SGTVS

-591 VSASETETCKAGS
+591 ISASETETCKAGS

>member
-1 MKKKKLL
+1 MIARSRERRKFFWGLALL
-8 QLLSG
+8 AVICCIFLMSAQFAFAAGQTGTVATTALNIRSGPGTSYRSMGLLSINKEIN
-13 ALTAAILISGNG
+13 ILDTVTGNDG
-25 VAVAAQELNG
+25 KTWYYMEYNGINGYVAAEFIVVSSHE
-35 TAGEYAQA
+35 EYETDAKFEAYLDAQ
-43 EQTEEAAV
+43 
-51 QTEETEQT
+51 
-59 EEMTEQPDATKQ
+59 
-71 SEEIAVQSDET
+71 
-82 EAVKET
+82 
-88 TEQNE
+88 
-93 ETQTKTD
+93 
-100 ELRQE
+100 
-105 LLQLLEQKT
+105 
-114 VMATVYLTDLYEVR
+114 
-128 EEPDADSAV
+128 
-137 EGSLPS
+137 G
-143 GSQVLLK
+143 
-150 DVAIDGG
+150 
-157 SVWYYVMFAVDGQ
+157 
-170 ERYGYIDASH
+170 
-180 LVTSDTDFRAWEEK
+180 
-194 LGAADEAAGE
+194 
-204 KLKKSGNQDILAF
+204 F
-217 PESYRA
+217 PESYKPYLRTLHAKYPNWNFRA
-223 ALTQLKASHPNWTF
+223 ARTGLSWND
-237 VPMQTNLEW
+237 VLEREGKLGKSLV
-246 SSVVSAEM
+246 SSSAPS
-254 QNNRSWVHQS
+254 SW
-264 KGDNWKAEA
+264 K
-273 ASQSGWYIASQAAVE
+273 SQAAGAYDPQTGKYTSFDSGGWAAASE
-288 YCLDPRNFTN
+288 KIIAYYLDPRNFIN
-298 DSYIFMFEQLTYN
+298 QIGIFQFLT
-311 AQYHTVDAVSN
+311 HTYDAETQTSAGLAAV
-322 IVSGSFMQGEVPE
+322 VSGTFLDAAFPETGFATYADALME
-335 AGTTYAQAFYD
+335 AGRTATVNPY
-346 IGNSL
+346 
-351 GVSPFFL
+351 VL
-358 ACRVYQEQG
+358 ASMILVEQG
-367 SAGTSPLI
+367 TSGTGKCI
-375 SGTYP
+375 SGTVS

-495 IYSGMPDA
+495 IYSGMPAA

-684 KVEKQTLTPYV
+684 KVEKQTMTPYV

>member
-1 MKKKKLL
+1 MSAQFAFAAGQTGTVATTALNIRSGPGTSYRSMG
-8 QLLSG
+8 LLSINKEIN
-13 ALTAAILISGNG
+13 ILDTVTGNDG
-25 VAVAAQELNG
+25 KTWYYMEYNGINGYVAAEFIVVSSHE
-35 TAGEYAQA
+35 EYETDAKFEAYLDAQ
-43 EQTEEAAV
+43 
-51 QTEETEQT
+51 
-59 EEMTEQPDATKQ
+59 
-71 SEEIAVQSDET
+71 
-82 EAVKET
+82 
-88 TEQNE
+88 
-93 ETQTKTD
+93 
-100 ELRQE
+100 
-105 LLQLLEQKT
+105 
-114 VMATVYLTDLYEVR
+114 
-128 EEPDADSAV
+128 
-137 EGSLPS
+137 G
-143 GSQVLLK
+143 
-150 DVAIDGG
+150 
-157 SVWYYVMFAVDGQ
+157 
-170 ERYGYIDASH
+170 
-180 LVTSDTDFRAWEEK
+180 
-194 LGAADEAAGE
+194 
-204 KLKKSGNQDILAF
+204 F
-217 PESYRA
+217 PESYKPYLRTLHAKYPNWNFRA
-223 ALTQLKASHPNWTF
+223 ARTGLSWND
-237 VPMQTNLEW
+237 VLEREGKLGKSLV
-246 SSVVSAEM
+246 SSSAPS
-254 QNNRSWVHQS
+254 SW
-264 KGDNWKAEA
+264 K
-273 ASQSGWYIASQAAVE
+273 SQAAGAYDPQTGKYTSFDSGGWAAASE
-288 YCLDPRNFTN
+288 KIIAYYLDPRNFIN
-298 DSYIFMFEQLTYN
+298 QIGIFQFLT
-311 AQYHTVDAVSN
+311 HTYDAETQTSAGLAAV
-322 IVSGSFMQGEVPE
+322 VSGTFLDAAFPETGFATYADALME
-335 AGTTYAQAFYD
+335 AGRTATVNPY
-346 IGNSL
+346 
-351 GVSPFFL
+351 VL
-358 ACRVYQEQG
+358 ASMILVEQG
-367 SAGTSPLI
+367 TSGTGKCI
-375 SGTYP
+375 SGTVS

-637 SSTKNAGGS
+637 SSTKNASGS

>member
-1 MKKKKLL
+1 MSAQFAFAAGQTGTVATTALNIRSGPGTSYRSMG
-8 QLLSG
+8 LLSINKEIN
-13 ALTAAILISGNG
+13 ILDTVTGNDG
-25 VAVAAQELNG
+25 KTWYYMEYNGINGYVAAEFIVVSSHE
-35 TAGEYAQA
+35 EYETDAKF
-43 EQTEEAAV
+43 EAYL
-51 QTEETEQT
+51 
-59 EEMTEQPDATKQ
+59 D
-71 SEEIAVQSDET
+71 
-82 EAVKET
+82 
-88 TEQNE
+88 
-93 ETQTKTD
+93 TQ
-100 ELRQE
+100 
-105 LLQLLEQKT
+105 
-114 VMATVYLTDLYEVR
+114 
-128 EEPDADSAV
+128 
-137 EGSLPS
+137 G
-143 GSQVLLK
+143 
-150 DVAIDGG
+150 
-157 SVWYYVMFAVDGQ
+157 
-170 ERYGYIDASH
+170 
-180 LVTSDTDFRAWEEK
+180 
-194 LGAADEAAGE
+194 
-204 KLKKSGNQDILAF
+204 F
-217 PESYRA
+217 PESYKPYLRTLHAKYPNWNFRA
-223 ALTQLKASHPNWTF
+223 ARTGLSWND
-237 VPMQTNLEW
+237 VLEREGKLGKSLV
-246 SSVVSAEM
+246 SSSAPS
-254 QNNRSWVHQS
+254 SW
-264 KGDNWKAEA
+264 K
-273 ASQSGWYIASQAAVE
+273 SQAAGAYDPQTGKYTSFDSGGWAAASE
-288 YCLDPRNFTN
+288 KIIAYYLDPRNFIN
-298 DSYIFMFEQLTYN
+298 QIGIFQFLT
-311 AQYHTVDAVSN
+311 HTYDAETQTSAGLAAV
-322 IVSGSFMQGEVPE
+322 VSGTFLDAAFPETGFATYADALME
-335 AGTTYAQAFYD
+335 AGRTATVNPY
-346 IGNSL
+346 
-351 GVSPFFL
+351 VL
-358 ACRVYQEQG
+358 ASMILVEQG
-367 SAGTSPLI
+367 TSGTGKCI
-375 SGTYP
+375 SGTVS

-624 KMLTLADAIRLKA
+624 KMLMLADAIRLKA

-654 QGDIAAIED
+654 QGDIAAIEN

-684 KVEKQTLTPYV
+684 KVEKQTMTPYV

>member
-1 MKKKKLL
+1 MIARSRERRKFFWGLALL
-8 QLLSG
+8 AVICCIFLMSAQFAFAAGQTGTVATTALNIRSGPGTSYRSMGLLSINKEIN
-13 ALTAAILISGNG
+13 ILDTVTGNDG
-25 VAVAAQELNG
+25 KTWYYMEYNGINGYVAAEFIVVSSHE
-35 TAGEYAQA
+35 EYETDAKFEAYLDAQ
-43 EQTEEAAV
+43 
-51 QTEETEQT
+51 
-59 EEMTEQPDATKQ
+59 
-71 SEEIAVQSDET
+71 
-82 EAVKET
+82 
-88 TEQNE
+88 
-93 ETQTKTD
+93 
-100 ELRQE
+100 
-105 LLQLLEQKT
+105 
-114 VMATVYLTDLYEVR
+114 
-128 EEPDADSAV
+128 
-137 EGSLPS
+137 G
-143 GSQVLLK
+143 
-150 DVAIDGG
+150 
-157 SVWYYVMFAVDGQ
+157 
-170 ERYGYIDASH
+170 
-180 LVTSDTDFRAWEEK
+180 
-194 LGAADEAAGE
+194 
-204 KLKKSGNQDILAF
+204 F
-217 PESYRA
+217 PESYKPYLRTLHAKYPNWNFRA
-223 ALTQLKASHPNWTF
+223 ARTGLSWND
-237 VPMQTNLEW
+237 VLEREGKLGKSLV
-246 SSVVSAEM
+246 SSSAPS
-254 QNNRSWVHQS
+254 SW
-264 KGDNWKAEA
+264 K
-273 ASQSGWYIASQAAVE
+273 SQAAGAYDPQTGKYTSFDSGGWAAASE
-288 YCLDPRNFTN
+288 KIIAYYLDPRNFIN
-298 DSYIFMFEQLTYN
+298 QIGIFQFLT
-311 AQYHTVDAVSN
+311 HTYDAETQTSAGLAAV
-322 IVSGSFMQGEVPE
+322 VSGTFLDAAFPETGFATYADALME
-335 AGTTYAQAFYD
+335 AGRTATVNPY
-346 IGNSL
+346 
-351 GVSPFFL
+351 VL
-358 ACRVYQEQG
+358 ASMILVEQG
-367 SAGTSPLI
+367 TSGTGKCI
-375 SGTYP
+375 SGTVS

-684 KVEKQTLTPYV
+684 KVEKQTMTPYV

>member
-1 MKKKKLL
+1 MIARSRERRKFFWGLALL
-8 QLLSG
+8 AVICCIFLMSAQFAFAAGQTGTVATTALNIRSGPGTSYRSMGLLSINKEIN
-13 ALTAAILISGNG
+13 ILDTVTGNDG
-25 VAVAAQELNG
+25 KTWYYMEYNGINGYVAAEFIVVSSHE
-35 TAGEYAQA
+35 EYETDAKFEASLDAQ
-43 EQTEEAAV
+43 
-51 QTEETEQT
+51 
-59 EEMTEQPDATKQ
+59 
-71 SEEIAVQSDET
+71 
-82 EAVKET
+82 
-88 TEQNE
+88 
-93 ETQTKTD
+93 
-100 ELRQE
+100 
-105 LLQLLEQKT
+105 
-114 VMATVYLTDLYEVR
+114 
-128 EEPDADSAV
+128 
-137 EGSLPS
+137 G
-143 GSQVLLK
+143 
-150 DVAIDGG
+150 
-157 SVWYYVMFAVDGQ
+157 
-170 ERYGYIDASH
+170 
-180 LVTSDTDFRAWEEK
+180 
-194 LGAADEAAGE
+194 
-204 KLKKSGNQDILAF
+204 F
-217 PESYRA
+217 PESYKPYLRTLHAKYPNWNFRA
-223 ALTQLKASHPNWTF
+223 ARTGLSWND
-237 VPMQTNLEW
+237 VLEREGKLGKSLV
-246 SSVVSAEM
+246 SSSAPS
-254 QNNRSWVHQS
+254 SW
-264 KGDNWKAEA
+264 K
-273 ASQSGWYIASQAAVE
+273 SQAAGAYDPQTGKYTSFDSGGWAAASE
-288 YCLDPRNFTN
+288 KIIAYYLDPRNFIN
-298 DSYIFMFEQLTYN
+298 QIGIFQFLT
-311 AQYHTVDAVSN
+311 HTYDAETQTSAGLAAV
-322 IVSGSFMQGEVPE
+322 VSGTFLDAAFPETGFATYADALME
-335 AGTTYAQAFYD
+335 AGRTATVNPY
-346 IGNSL
+346 
-351 GVSPFFL
+351 VL
-358 ACRVYQEQG
+358 ASMILVEQG
-367 SAGTSPLI
+367 TSGTGKCI
-375 SGTYP
+375 SGTVS

>member
-1 MKKKKLL
+1 MIARSRERRKFFWGLALL
-8 QLLSG
+8 AVICCIFLMSAQFAFAAGQTGTVATTALNIRSGPGTSYRSMGLLSINKEIN
-13 ALTAAILISGNG
+13 ILDTVTGNDG
-25 VAVAAQELNG
+25 KTWYYMEYNGINGYVAAEFIVVSSHE
-35 TAGEYAQA
+35 EYETDAKF
-43 EQTEEAAV
+43 EA
-51 QTEETEQT
+51 
-59 EEMTEQPDATKQ
+59 
-71 SEEIAVQSDET
+71 
-82 EAVKET
+82 
-88 TEQNE
+88 
-93 ETQTKTD
+93 
-100 ELRQE
+100 
-105 LLQLLEQKT
+105 
-114 VMATVYLTDLYEVR
+114 Y
-128 EEPDADSAV
+128 
-137 EGSLPS
+137 
-143 GSQVLLK
+143 
-150 DVAIDGG
+150 
-157 SVWYYVMFAVDGQ
+157 
-170 ERYGYIDASH
+170 
-180 LVTSDTDFRAWEEK
+180 
-194 LGAADEAAGE
+194 LGAQG
-204 KLKKSGNQDILAF
+204 F
-217 PESYRA
+217 PESYKPYLRTLHAKYPNWNFRA
-223 ALTQLKASHPNWTF
+223 ARTGLSWND
-237 VPMQTNLEW
+237 VLEREGKLGKSLV
-246 SSVVSAEM
+246 SSSAPS
-254 QNNRSWVHQS
+254 SW
-264 KGDNWKAEA
+264 K
-273 ASQSGWYIASQAAVE
+273 SQAAGAYDPQTGKYTSFDSGGWAAASE
-288 YCLDPRNFTN
+288 KIIAYYLDPRNFIN
-298 DSYIFMFEQLTYN
+298 QIGIFQFLT
-311 AQYHTVDAVSN
+311 HTYDAETQTSAGLAAV
-322 IVSGSFMQGEVPE
+322 VSGTFLDAAFPETGFATYADALME
-335 AGTTYAQAFYD
+335 AGRTATVNPY
-346 IGNSL
+346 
-351 GVSPFFL
+351 VL
-358 ACRVYQEQG
+358 ASMILVEQG
-367 SAGTSPLI
+367 TSGTGKCI
-375 SGTYP
+375 SGTVS

>member
-1 MKKKKLL
+1 MIARSRERRKFFWGLALL
-8 QLLSG
+8 AVICCIFLMSAQFAFAAGQTGTVATTALNIRSGPGTSYRSMGLLSINKEIN
-13 ALTAAILISGNG
+13 ILDTVTGNDG
-25 VAVAAQELNG
+25 KTWYYMEYNGINGYVAAEFIVISSHE
-35 TAGEYAQA
+35 EYETDAKFEAYLDAQ
-43 EQTEEAAV
+43 
-51 QTEETEQT
+51 
-59 EEMTEQPDATKQ
+59 
-71 SEEIAVQSDET
+71 
-82 EAVKET
+82 
-88 TEQNE
+88 
-93 ETQTKTD
+93 
-100 ELRQE
+100 
-105 LLQLLEQKT
+105 
-114 VMATVYLTDLYEVR
+114 
-128 EEPDADSAV
+128 
-137 EGSLPS
+137 G
-143 GSQVLLK
+143 
-150 DVAIDGG
+150 
-157 SVWYYVMFAVDGQ
+157 
-170 ERYGYIDASH
+170 
-180 LVTSDTDFRAWEEK
+180 
-194 LGAADEAAGE
+194 
-204 KLKKSGNQDILAF
+204 F
-217 PESYRA
+217 PESYKPYFRTLHAKYPNWNFRA
-223 ALTQLKASHPNWTF
+223 ARTGLSWND
-237 VPMQTNLEW
+237 VLEREGKLGKSLV
-246 SSVVSAEM
+246 SSSAPS
-254 QNNRSWVHQS
+254 SW
-264 KGDNWKAEA
+264 K
-273 ASQSGWYIASQAAVE
+273 SQAAGAYDPQTGKYTSFDSGGWAAASE
-288 YCLDPRNFTN
+288 KIIAYYLDPRNFIN
-298 DSYIFMFEQLTYN
+298 QIGIFQFLT
-311 AQYHTVDAVSN
+311 HTYDAETQTSAGLAAV
-322 IVSGSFMQGEVPE
+322 VSGTFLDAAFPETGFATYADALME
-335 AGTTYAQAFYD
+335 AGRTATVNPY
-346 IGNSL
+346 
-351 GVSPFFL
+351 VL
-358 ACRVYQEQG
+358 ASMILVEQG
-367 SAGTSPLI
+367 TSGTGKCI
-375 SGTYP
+375 SGTVS

-508 SGNNAS
+508 SGNNTS

-684 KVEKQTLTPYV
+684 KVEKQTMTPYV

>member
-1 MKKKKLL
+1 MIARSRERRKFFWGLALL
-8 QLLSG
+8 AVICCIFLMSAQFAFAAGQTGTVATTALNIRSGPGTSYRSMGLLSINKEIN
-13 ALTAAILISGNG
+13 ILDTVTGNDG
-25 VAVAAQELNG
+25 KTWYYMEYNGINGYVAAEFIVVSSHE
-35 TAGEYAQA
+35 EYETDAKFEAYLDAQ
-43 EQTEEAAV
+43 
-51 QTEETEQT
+51 
-59 EEMTEQPDATKQ
+59 
-71 SEEIAVQSDET
+71 
-82 EAVKET
+82 
-88 TEQNE
+88 
-93 ETQTKTD
+93 
-100 ELRQE
+100 
-105 LLQLLEQKT
+105 
-114 VMATVYLTDLYEVR
+114 
-128 EEPDADSAV
+128 
-137 EGSLPS
+137 G
-143 GSQVLLK
+143 
-150 DVAIDGG
+150 
-157 SVWYYVMFAVDGQ
+157 
-170 ERYGYIDASH
+170 
-180 LVTSDTDFRAWEEK
+180 
-194 LGAADEAAGE
+194 
-204 KLKKSGNQDILAF
+204 F
-217 PESYRA
+217 PESYKPYLRTLHAKYPNWNFRA
-223 ALTQLKASHPNWTF
+223 ARTGLSWND
-237 VPMQTNLEW
+237 VLEREGKLGKSLV
-246 SSVVSAEM
+246 SSSAPS
-254 QNNRSWVHQS
+254 SW
-264 KGDNWKAEA
+264 K
-273 ASQSGWYIASQAAVE
+273 SQAAGAYDPQTGKYTSFDSGGWAAASE
-288 YCLDPRNFTN
+288 KIIAYYLDPRNFIN
-298 DSYIFMFEQLTYN
+298 QIGIFQFLT
-311 AQYHTVDAVSN
+311 HTYDAETQTSAGLAAV
-322 IVSGSFMQGEVPE
+322 VSGTFLDAAFPETGFATYADALME
-335 AGTTYAQAFYD
+335 AGRTATVNPY
-346 IGNSL
+346 
-351 GVSPFFL
+351 VL
-358 ACRVYQEQG
+358 ASMILVEQG
-367 SAGTSPLI
+367 TSGTGKCI
-375 SGTYP
+375 SGTVS

-591 VSASETETCKAGS
+591 VSASETVTCKACS

>member
-1 MKKKKLL
+1 MIARSRERRKFFWGLALL
-8 QLLSG
+8 AVICCIFLMSAQFAFAAGQTGTVATTALNIRSGPGTSYRSMGLLSINKEIN
-13 ALTAAILISGNG
+13 ILDTVTGNDG
-25 VAVAAQELNG
+25 KTWYYMEYNGINGYVAAEFIVVSSHE
-35 TAGEYAQA
+35 EYETDAKFEAYLDAQ
-43 EQTEEAAV
+43 
-51 QTEETEQT
+51 
-59 EEMTEQPDATKQ
+59 
-71 SEEIAVQSDET
+71 
-82 EAVKET
+82 
-88 TEQNE
+88 
-93 ETQTKTD
+93 
-100 ELRQE
+100 
-105 LLQLLEQKT
+105 
-114 VMATVYLTDLYEVR
+114 
-128 EEPDADSAV
+128 
-137 EGSLPS
+137 G
-143 GSQVLLK
+143 
-150 DVAIDGG
+150 
-157 SVWYYVMFAVDGQ
+157 
-170 ERYGYIDASH
+170 
-180 LVTSDTDFRAWEEK
+180 
-194 LGAADEAAGE
+194 
-204 KLKKSGNQDILAF
+204 F
-217 PESYRA
+217 PESYKPYLRTLHAKYPNWNFRA
-223 ALTQLKASHPNWTF
+223 ARTGLSWND
-237 VPMQTNLEW
+237 VLEREGKLGKSLV
-246 SSVVSAEM
+246 SSSAPS
-254 QNNRSWVHQS
+254 SW
-264 KGDNWKAEA
+264 K
-273 ASQSGWYIASQAAVE
+273 SQAAGAYDPQTGKYTSFDSGGWAAASE
-288 YCLDPRNFTN
+288 KIIAYYLDPRNFIN
-298 DSYIFMFEQLTYN
+298 QIGIFQFLT
-311 AQYHTVDAVSN
+311 HTYDAETQTSAGLAAV
-322 IVSGSFMQGEVPE
+322 VSGTFLDAAFPETGFATYADALME
-335 AGTTYAQAFYD
+335 AGRTATVNPY
-346 IGNSL
+346 
-351 GVSPFFL
+351 VL
-358 ACRVYQEQG
+358 ASMILVEQG
-367 SAGTSPLI
+367 TSGTGKCI
-375 SGTYP
+375 SGTVS

-503 ACRKP
+503 ASRKP

>member
-1 MKKKKLL
+1 MIARSRERRKFFWGLAL
-8 QLLSG
+8 FAVICCIFLMSAQFAFAAGQTGTVATTALNIRSGPGTSYRSMGLLSINKEIN
-13 ALTAAILISGNG
+13 ILDTVTGNDG
-25 VAVAAQELNG
+25 KTWYYMEYNGINGYVAAEFIVVSSHE
-35 TAGEYAQA
+35 EYETDAKFEAYLDAQ
-43 EQTEEAAV
+43 
-51 QTEETEQT
+51 
-59 EEMTEQPDATKQ
+59 
-71 SEEIAVQSDET
+71 
-82 EAVKET
+82 
-88 TEQNE
+88 
-93 ETQTKTD
+93 
-100 ELRQE
+100 
-105 LLQLLEQKT
+105 
-114 VMATVYLTDLYEVR
+114 
-128 EEPDADSAV
+128 
-137 EGSLPS
+137 G
-143 GSQVLLK
+143 
-150 DVAIDGG
+150 
-157 SVWYYVMFAVDGQ
+157 
-170 ERYGYIDASH
+170 
-180 LVTSDTDFRAWEEK
+180 
-194 LGAADEAAGE
+194 
-204 KLKKSGNQDILAF
+204 F
-217 PESYRA
+217 PESYKPYLRTLHAKYPNWNFRA
-223 ALTQLKASHPNWTF
+223 ARTGLSWND
-237 VPMQTNLEW
+237 VLEREGKLGKSLV
-246 SSVVSAEM
+246 SSSAPS
-254 QNNRSWVHQS
+254 SW
-264 KGDNWKAEA
+264 K
-273 ASQSGWYIASQAAVE
+273 SQAAGAYDPQTGKYTSFDSGGWAAASE
-288 YCLDPRNFTN
+288 KIIAYYLDPRNFIN
-298 DSYIFMFEQLTYN
+298 QIGIFQFLT
-311 AQYHTVDAVSN
+311 HTYDAETQTSAGLAAV
-322 IVSGSFMQGEVPE
+322 VSGTFLDAAFPETGFATYADALME
-335 AGTTYAQAFYD
+335 AGRTATVNPY
-346 IGNSL
+346 
-351 GVSPFFL
+351 VL
-358 ACRVYQEQG
+358 ASMILVEQG
-367 SAGTSPLI
+367 TSGTGKCI
-375 SGTYP
+375 SGTVS

-591 VSASETETCKAGS
+591 VSASETETCRAGS

-684 KVEKQTLTPYV
+684 KVEKQTMTPYV

>member
-1 MKKKKLL
+1 MSAQFAFAAGQTGTVATTALNIRSGPGTSYRSMG
-8 QLLSG
+8 LLSINKEIN
-13 ALTAAILISGNG
+13 ILDTVTGNDG
-25 VAVAAQELNG
+25 KTWYYMEYNGINGYVAAEFIVVSSHE
-35 TAGEYAQA
+35 EYETDAKFEAYLDAQ
-43 EQTEEAAV
+43 
-51 QTEETEQT
+51 
-59 EEMTEQPDATKQ
+59 
-71 SEEIAVQSDET
+71 
-82 EAVKET
+82 
-88 TEQNE
+88 
-93 ETQTKTD
+93 
-100 ELRQE
+100 
-105 LLQLLEQKT
+105 
-114 VMATVYLTDLYEVR
+114 
-128 EEPDADSAV
+128 
-137 EGSLPS
+137 G
-143 GSQVLLK
+143 
-150 DVAIDGG
+150 
-157 SVWYYVMFAVDGQ
+157 
-170 ERYGYIDASH
+170 
-180 LVTSDTDFRAWEEK
+180 
-194 LGAADEAAGE
+194 
-204 KLKKSGNQDILAF
+204 F
-217 PESYRA
+217 PESYKPYLRTLHAKYPNWNFRA
-223 ALTQLKASHPNWTF
+223 ARTGLSWND
-237 VPMQTNLEW
+237 VLEREGKLGKSLV
-246 SSVVSAEM
+246 SSSAPS
-254 QNNRSWVHQS
+254 SW
-264 KGDNWKAEA
+264 K
-273 ASQSGWYIASQAAVE
+273 SQAAGAYDPQTGKYTSFDSGGWAAASE
-288 YCLDPRNFTN
+288 KIIAYYLDPRNFIN
-298 DSYIFMFEQLTYN
+298 QIGIFQFLT
-311 AQYHTVDAVSN
+311 HTYDAETQTSAGLAAV
-322 IVSGSFMQGEVPE
+322 VSGTFLDAAFPETGFATYADALME
-335 AGTTYAQAFYD
+335 AGRTATVNPY
-346 IGNSL
+346 
-351 GVSPFFL
+351 VL
-358 ACRVYQEQG
+358 ASMILVEQG
-367 SAGTSPLI
+367 TSGTGKCI
-375 SGTYP
+375 SGTVS

-609 TVKKSEEQQEAERLQ
+609 TVKKSEAQQEAERLQ

-684 KVEKQTLTPYV
+684 KVEKQTMTPYV

>member
-1 MKKKKLL
+1 MIARSRERRKFFWGLALL
-8 QLLSG
+8 AVICCIFLMSAQFAFAAGQTGTVATTALNIRSGPGTSYRSMGLLSINKEIN
-13 ALTAAILISGNG
+13 ILDTVTGNDG
-25 VAVAAQELNG
+25 KMWYYMEYNGINGYVAAEFIVVSSHE
-35 TAGEYAQA
+35 EYETDAKFEAYLDAQ
-43 EQTEEAAV
+43 
-51 QTEETEQT
+51 
-59 EEMTEQPDATKQ
+59 
-71 SEEIAVQSDET
+71 
-82 EAVKET
+82 
-88 TEQNE
+88 
-93 ETQTKTD
+93 
-100 ELRQE
+100 
-105 LLQLLEQKT
+105 
-114 VMATVYLTDLYEVR
+114 
-128 EEPDADSAV
+128 
-137 EGSLPS
+137 G
-143 GSQVLLK
+143 
-150 DVAIDGG
+150 
-157 SVWYYVMFAVDGQ
+157 
-170 ERYGYIDASH
+170 
-180 LVTSDTDFRAWEEK
+180 
-194 LGAADEAAGE
+194 
-204 KLKKSGNQDILAF
+204 F
-217 PESYRA
+217 PESYKPYLRTLHAKYPNWNFRA
-223 ALTQLKASHPNWTF
+223 ARTGLSWND
-237 VPMQTNLEW
+237 VLEREGKLGKSLV
-246 SSVVSAEM
+246 SSSAPS
-254 QNNRSWVHQS
+254 SW
-264 KGDNWKAEA
+264 K
-273 ASQSGWYIASQAAVE
+273 SQAAGAYDPQTGKYTSFDSGGWAAASE
-288 YCLDPRNFTN
+288 KIIAYYLDPRNFIN
-298 DSYIFMFEQLTYN
+298 QIGIFQFLT
-311 AQYHTVDAVSN
+311 HTYDAETQTSAGLAAV
-322 IVSGSFMQGEVPE
+322 VSGTFLDAAFPETGFATYADALME
-335 AGTTYAQAFYD
+335 AGRTATVNPY
-346 IGNSL
+346 
-351 GVSPFFL
+351 VL
-358 ACRVYQEQG
+358 ASMILVEQG
-367 SAGTSPLI
+367 TSGTGKCI
-375 SGTYP
+375 SGTVS

-624 KMLTLADAIRLKA
+624 KMLMLADAIRLKA

>member
-1 MKKKKLL
+1 MIARSRERRKFFWGLAL
-8 QLLSG
+8 FAVICCIFLMSAQFAFAAGQTGTVATTALNIRSGPGTSYRSMGLLSINKEIN
-13 ALTAAILISGNG
+13 ILDTVTGNDG
-25 VAVAAQELNG
+25 KTWYYMEYNGINGYVAAEFIVVSSHE
-35 TAGEYAQA
+35 EYETDAKFEAYLDAQ
-43 EQTEEAAV
+43 
-51 QTEETEQT
+51 
-59 EEMTEQPDATKQ
+59 
-71 SEEIAVQSDET
+71 
-82 EAVKET
+82 
-88 TEQNE
+88 
-93 ETQTKTD
+93 
-100 ELRQE
+100 
-105 LLQLLEQKT
+105 
-114 VMATVYLTDLYEVR
+114 
-128 EEPDADSAV
+128 
-137 EGSLPS
+137 G
-143 GSQVLLK
+143 
-150 DVAIDGG
+150 
-157 SVWYYVMFAVDGQ
+157 
-170 ERYGYIDASH
+170 
-180 LVTSDTDFRAWEEK
+180 
-194 LGAADEAAGE
+194 
-204 KLKKSGNQDILAF
+204 F
-217 PESYRA
+217 PESYKPYLRTLHAKYPNWNFRA
-223 ALTQLKASHPNWTF
+223 ARTGLSWND
-237 VPMQTNLEW
+237 VLEREGKLGKSLV
-246 SSVVSAEM
+246 SSSAPS
-254 QNNRSWVHQS
+254 SW
-264 KGDNWKAEA
+264 K
-273 ASQSGWYIASQAAVE
+273 SQAAGAYDPQTGKYTSFDSGGWAAASE
-288 YCLDPRNFTN
+288 KIIAYYLDPRNFINQIGIFQFLTH
-298 DSYIFMFEQLTYN
+298 SY
-311 AQYHTVDAVSN
+311 DAETQTSAGLAAV
-322 IVSGSFMQGEVPE
+322 VSGTFLDAAFPETGFATYADALME
-335 AGTTYAQAFYD
+335 AGRTATVNPY
-346 IGNSL
+346 
-351 GVSPFFL
+351 VL
-358 ACRVYQEQG
+358 ASMILVEQG
-367 SAGTSPLI
+367 TSGTGKCI
-375 SGTYP
+375 SGTVS

-684 KVEKQTLTPYV
+684 KVEKQTMTPYV

>member
-1 MKKKKLL
+1 MIARSRERRKFFWGLALL
-8 QLLSG
+8 AVICCIFLMSAQFAFAAGQTGTVATTALNIRSGPGTSYRSMGLLSINKEIN
-13 ALTAAILISGNG
+13 ILDTVTGNDG
-25 VAVAAQELNG
+25 KTWYYMEYNGINGYVAAEFIVVSSHE
-35 TAGEYAQA
+35 EYETDAKF
-43 EQTEEAAV
+43 EAYL
-51 QTEETEQT
+51 
-59 EEMTEQPDATKQ
+59 D
-71 SEEIAVQSDET
+71 
-82 EAVKET
+82 
-88 TEQNE
+88 
-93 ETQTKTD
+93 TQ
-100 ELRQE
+100 
-105 LLQLLEQKT
+105 
-114 VMATVYLTDLYEVR
+114 
-128 EEPDADSAV
+128 
-137 EGSLPS
+137 G
-143 GSQVLLK
+143 
-150 DVAIDGG
+150 
-157 SVWYYVMFAVDGQ
+157 
-170 ERYGYIDASH
+170 
-180 LVTSDTDFRAWEEK
+180 
-194 LGAADEAAGE
+194 
-204 KLKKSGNQDILAF
+204 F
-217 PESYRA
+217 PESYKPYLRTLHAKYPNWNFRA
-223 ALTQLKASHPNWTF
+223 ARTGLSWND
-237 VPMQTNLEW
+237 VLEREGKLGKSLV
-246 SSVVSAEM
+246 SSSAPS
-254 QNNRSWVHQS
+254 SW
-264 KGDNWKAEA
+264 K
-273 ASQSGWYIASQAAVE
+273 SQAAGAYDPQTGKYTSFDSGGWAAASE
-288 YCLDPRNFTN
+288 KIIAYYLDPRNFIN
-298 DSYIFMFEQLTYN
+298 QIGIFQFLT
-311 AQYHTVDAVSN
+311 HTYDAETQTSAGLAAV
-322 IVSGSFMQGEVPE
+322 VSGTFLDAAFPETGFATYADALME
-335 AGTTYAQAFYD
+335 AGRTATVNPY
-346 IGNSL
+346 
-351 GVSPFFL
+351 VL
-358 ACRVYQEQG
+358 ASMILVEQG
-367 SAGTSPLI
+367 TSGTGKCI
-375 SGTYP
+375 SGTVS

-508 SGNNAS
+508 SGNNTS